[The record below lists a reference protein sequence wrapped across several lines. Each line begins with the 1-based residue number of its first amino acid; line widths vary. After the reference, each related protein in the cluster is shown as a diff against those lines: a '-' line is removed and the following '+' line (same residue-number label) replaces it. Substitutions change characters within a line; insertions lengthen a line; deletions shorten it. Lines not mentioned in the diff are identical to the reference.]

1 MKRVLALILSLLAC
15 VSLLTACGEKEP
27 EGPADRT
34 ELVYDRSGDAEGEMI
49 MRFIDVVI
57 YNEEGKASS
66 GRFKAGDATLITF
79 PNGELMLVDCMAYTA
94 GDYLVRQL
102 KSMDVETIDYLV
114 ISHNHSDHFGGA
126 TALFKNINV
135 KQVYMTAD
143 EGCDVSNG
151 DNVARLKTAAQ
162 SQGTPIDVLWEGDK
176 LNIGGVDIT
185 CYNPPKDYDFYYADG
200 YVETRNNSSLC
211 LRFVYNQSSFLLAG
225 DNYSGGEDRLVKAYG
240 DELQSDVVKMNHHG
254 YEASNTLPWVR
265 AVKPL
270 LAVATHGVDRAK
282 ELSYTSVGA
291 DTFYL
296 HADGAVKVSTT
307 GDGKYE
313 AVTQYDRIIE
323 TLDTEGQL
331 PGGVYNYG

>member
-1 MKRVLALILSLLAC
+1 MKRMIALLLSLLLC
-15 VSLLTACGEKEP
+15 LSLAACGEKEP

-34 ELVYDRSGDAEGEMI
+34 DLVYDLADDAEGEMV
-49 MRFIDVVI
+49 MRFIDVVM
-57 YNEEGKASS
+57 YTTEGVPSS
-66 GRFKAGDATLITF
+66 GRFKAGDATLVTF
-79 PNGELMLVDCMAYTA
+79 PNGELMLVDCMAYSA

-102 KSMDVETIDYLV
+102 QSMGVETIDYLV
-114 ISHNHSDHFGGA
+114 ITHNHSDHFGGA
-126 TALFKNINV
+126 TALFNSIKV

-143 EGCDVSNG
+143 EGCDIANG
-151 DNVARLKTAAQ
+151 DNVTRLKNATQA
-162 SQGTPIDVLWEGDK
+162 QGTPITVLWEGDK

-185 CYNPPKDYDFYYADG
+185 CYNPPKDYDFCSADG
-200 YVETRNNSSLC
+200 YVETRTNSSLC

-225 DNYSGGEDRLVKAYG
+225 DTYSGGENRLVTAYG
-240 DELQSDVVKMNHHG
+240 DALQSDIVKMNHHG
-254 YEASNTLPWVR
+254 YEASNTLSWVR

-270 LAVATHGVDRAK
+270 LAIATHGVDRGK
-282 ELSYTSVGA
+282 ELAYTSVGS
-291 DTFYL
+291 DSFYL

-331 PGGVYNYG
+331 PGGIYNYG

>member
-1 MKRVLALILSLLAC
+1 MKRKIAMLMSLLLCLGA
-15 VSLLTACGEKEP
+15 LAGCGEKEP

-34 ELVYDRSGDAEGEMI
+34 ELVYDHSNDAEGEMV

-57 YNEEGKASS
+57 YNEEGKSSS

-94 GDYLVRQL
+94 GSYLVEQL
-102 KSMDVETIDYLV
+102 QDMGIDTIDYLV
-114 ISHNHSDHFGGA
+114 ITHNHSDHFGGA
-126 TALFKNINV
+126 TSLFNSIKV
-135 KQVYMTAD
+135 KQVYMTGD
-143 EGCDVSNG
+143 EGCDIANG
-151 DNVARLKTAAQ
+151 DNVARLKNAAQ
-162 SQGTPIDVLWEGDK
+162 AQGTPITVLWEGDK
-176 LNIGGVDIT
+176 LEIGGVNIT

-225 DNYSGGEDRLVKAYG
+225 DTYSGGENRLVAAYG
-240 DELQSDVVKMNHHG
+240 KELKSDIVKMNHHG
-254 YEASNTLPWVR
+254 YEACNTLSWVR
-265 AVKPL
+265 TVEPL
-270 LAVATHGVDRAK
+270 LAIATHGVDRGK
-282 ELSYTSVGA
+282 ELAYFSVGS
-291 DTFYL
+291 DSFYL